1 MRRSARLAPAVLLAA
16 VASAQWPTTSSPN
29 LPIGDFANEQVVNKV
44 AATPDGGCY
53 VGWFDNRNG
62 GYAVWLQ
69 RFDAAGVEQWQHGGI
84 LVSNN
89 PQSTSLID
97 WDLLADRF
105 GHCVLTFTDTRAG
118 GDLDVYAYRVT
129 PAGAQAWGAN
139 GVTLSNNPDF
149 DGNPRVCEAGDG
161 DFVFVWSNSTT
172 RTIQMQRLDLAGAP
186 RFPGDGIAIPGDTGQ
201 SPAWARP
208 VAASPLDGSVVVSW
222 VRATSFSAAKHLH
235 AQKFD
240 ALGQPLWNGG
250 VRLPVFDQVSLPIAF
265 DPRIASDGQGG
276 AVFAWHFAVGS
287 AFSARVQRVNAAG
300 VEVFPHNGV
309 DVSTNANSKFDP
321 AIVWQPATQSI
332 QVAWNERNTAQTT
345 WGIGAQSIDASGARQ
360 WGATGVSLLPINTVT
375 KFAPVA
381 GRVGAGMAVAVLVED
396 LGLLRKSVQ
405 LFGVDAAGGPRHA
418 AVVASS
424 FASDKL
430 RLGLAATPSGT
441 SLLAWTDQR
450 SGAADVYGAAVDVA
464 GNLGVTLGTATALGC
479 ASPPNSLVAVGRPA
493 IGGTV
498 ALAADN
504 PLASQG
510 AGSTAAFVFLGLGA
524 AAGGPCGLPLPGFGM
539 AAGQPGELL
548 LDTAQPNVGLYAG
561 QWTGAGPV
569 TLPYAAPFA
578 PGLLGVDLFAQG
590 LLVDLA
596 PAAAVPFAL
605 TNGLRLRLGS

>member
-1 MRRSARLAPAVLLAA
+1 
-16 VASAQWPTTSSPN
+16 
-29 LPIGDFANEQVVNKV
+29 
-44 AATPDGGCY
+44 
-53 VGWFDNRNG
+53 
-62 GYAVWLQ
+62 
-69 RFDAAGVEQWQHGGI
+69 
-84 LVSNN
+84 
-89 PQSTSLID
+89 
-97 WDLLADRF
+97 
-105 GHCVLTFTDTRAG
+105 VLTFTDTRAG

-129 PAGAQAWGAN
+129 PAGTQAWGAN
-139 GVTLSNNPDF
+139 GVTLSNNVDF

-161 DFVFVWSNSTT
+161 DFVFAWSNSGA
-172 RTIQMQRLDLAGAP
+172 RTIQMQRLDVAGAP
-186 RFPGDGIAIPGDTGQ
+186 RFPGDGVAIPGDTGQ

-276 AVFAWHFAVGS
+276 AIFAWHFAVGS
-287 AFSARVQRVNAAG
+287 AFSARVQRVTAAG

-345 WGIGAQSIDASGARQ
+345 WGLGAQSIDALGNRQ
-360 WGATGVSLLPINTVT
+360 WGATGVSLLPINTVV

-381 GRVGAGMAVAVLVED
+381 ARVGDGMAAAVLVED

-405 LFGVDAAGGPRHA
+405 VFGVDAAGGQRHA
-418 AVVASS
+418 PVVASS
-424 FASDKL
+424 FRSDKL
-430 RLGLAATPSGT
+430 RLGVASTSSGT

-464 GNLGVTLGTATALGC
+464 GNLGVTLATATAIGC
-479 ASPPNSLVAVGRPA
+479 SNPANSLVAAGRPA
-493 IGGTV
+493 LGTTV

-510 AGSTAAFVFLGLGA
+510 PGSTAVFVFLGLGQA
-524 AAGGPCGLPLPGFGM
+524 PGAPCGVPLPGFGM
-539 AAGQPGELL
+539 APGQPGELL

-561 QWTGAGPV
+561 MWTGAGPV
-569 TLPYAAPFA
+569 ALPYATPFA
-578 PGLLGVDLFAQG
+578 AGLLGQDLFAQG

-596 PAAAVPFAL
+596 PAATVPFAL